1 MLTRQE
7 KQVTYHTSPRIV
19 TDERVPENLRQ
30 LAGSEWLVLPSSAES
45 TNTLLLVEQI
55 ITVIST
61 VHHFVKYQVHIQ
73 VCKFIRSM
81 PISLI
86 MINSPKELHMNFTRS
101 FMWNSQVIFCMKFMW
116 NSHIIFFNE
125 FYIKLMWGT
134 IAIFTKHWITVKKHC
149 ACFYINQV
157 LKAVNLSTDKKKYKL
172 LEPYAS

>member
-1 MLTRQE
+1 MLARQD
-7 KQVTYHTSPRIV
+7 KQDTYHTSPRIV
-19 TDERVPENLRQ
+19 TNERVPENLRQ

-73 VCKFIRSM
+73 VCKFIHSM

-86 MINSPKELHMNFTRS
+86 MLNSPKELHMNFTRS

-116 NSHIIFFNE
+116 NAHIIFFFNE
-125 FYIKLMWGT
+125 FHIKLMSIMWDT
-134 IAIFTKHWITVKKHC
+134 IADFTEQWITVKKHSAWFLHKSSTEGC
-149 ACFYINQV
+149 KSFYW
-157 LKAVNLSTDKKKYKL
+157 
-172 LEPYAS
+172 

>member
-73 VCKFIRSM
+73 VCKFIHSM

-86 MINSPKELHMNFTRS
+86 MLKSPKELHMNFTRS

-149 ACFYINQV
+149 AWFLHKSSTEGCKSFYW
-157 LKAVNLSTDKKKYKL
+157 SKKYKL

>member
-73 VCKFIRSM
+73 VCKFIHSM

-86 MINSPKELHMNFTRS
+86 MLNSPKELHKKLHVKFTGNFLYEIY
-101 FMWNSQVIFCMKFMW
+101 VKFTY
-116 NSHIIFFNE
+116 NFF
-125 FYIKLMWGT
+125 
-134 IAIFTKHWITVKKHC
+134 
-149 ACFYINQV
+149 
-157 LKAVNLSTDKKKYKL
+157 
-172 LEPYAS
+172 

>member
-7 KQVTYHTSPRIV
+7 KQDTYHTSPRIV
-19 TDERVPENLRQ
+19 TNERVPENLRQ

-73 VCKFIRSM
+73 VCKFIHSM

-86 MINSPKELHMNFTRS
+86 MLNSPKELHMNFTRS
-101 FMWNSQVIFCMKFMW
+101 FMWNSQVIILNEIYVKFTY
-116 NSHIIFFNE
+116 NFFNE
-125 FYIKLMWGT
+125 FHIKFVWGT
-134 IAIFTKHWITVKKHC
+134 IADFTEQWITVKKHC
-149 ACFYINQV
+149 AWFLHKSSTEGCKSFYW
-157 LKAVNLSTDKKKYKL
+157 SKKYKL